1 MTQDQLRE
9 SILVAD
15 CGNVTTRAALLD
27 VVGGRYR
34 FIASGQALSTGAP
47 PTSDVVAGLV
57 HAIADIEAVTGR
69 QMVGEGGRL
78 LIPSH
83 STAAGADLFVATT
96 SAASPLR
103 AVLVGLMDDISLAS
117 ARRVALSTYTTIVD
131 VIGLADTRSESE
143 QVLQLAALR
152 PDVFIITGGTDGGA
166 SDRVIRLT
174 QVVALALSLIGPG
187 FSPPQVIY
195 AGNSSLR
202 PVVAEILS
210 GAQLRAAEN
219 LRPRVEVEYL
229 DSAQTELDAIYEGG
243 KLFTLPGAEE
253 LNELS
258 TGNLIPTA
266 KGFGW
271 TMQYLGEVL
280 GNNVLGVDVG
290 SASVIMASVING
302 QSQLIVRSD
311 LGIGQHVSHLLDQI
325 PLQRVARWLP
335 QNITASALRNL
346 VANKAM
352 FPQTVPMTA
361 EELLLE
367 LALARELICAML
379 PTAFPSRFDGR
390 GVGLMPPVEMILASG
405 AVLANAPRPGQAALV
420 LLDALQPVGICSLA
434 LDTQGMAASLG
445 AIARVQPMAAV
456 QVVEAGIF
464 RELGSVVV
472 LSGYANAGEVV
483 LQLKM
488 VYENGSELEVEV
500 EYGSLEVL
508 PLPVGQSAELQ
519 LRPLR
524 RFDVGAGPGRSWRR
538 RVFGGAVGLIIDAR
552 GRPLRIPSDPAERAN
567 KIQQW
572 LWDMGG

>member
-83 STAAGADLFVATT
+83 SAAAGADLFVATT
-96 SAASPLR
+96 SAAPPLR
-103 AVLVGLMDDISLAS
+103 AALVGLMDDISLAS

-131 VIGLADTRSESE
+131 VIGLADTRTESE

-166 SDRVIRLT
+166 SDRVVRLT

-187 FSPPQVIY
+187 FNPPQVIY

-229 DSAQTELDAIYEGG
+229 DSAQAELDAIYEGG

-253 LNELS
+253 LSELS
-258 TGNLIPTA
+258 TGTLVPTA

-271 TMQYLGEVL
+271 TLQYLGEVL

-290 SASVIMASVING
+290 SASVTMAWVING
-302 QSQLIVRSD
+302 QSQMMVRSD
-311 LGIGQHVSHLLDQI
+311 LGIGQHLSNVLDQI

-335 QNITASALRNL
+335 QSITASALRNL

-361 EELLLE
+361 EELHLE
-367 LALARELICAML
+367 LALARELIGAML

-390 GVGLMPPVEMILASG
+390 GAGLMPPVEMILASG
-405 AVLANAPRPGQAALV
+405 AVLASAPRPGQAALV

-472 LSGYANAGEVV
+472 LSGHANAGEVV

-524 RFDVGAGPGRSWRR
+524 KFDVGAGPGRSWRR

-567 KIQQW
+567 KVQQW